1 MIVKDIIFEDFV
13 NYKLPCMTIAFPYC
27 TFKCEKDCG
36 AYCCQN
42 STLAQ
47 SPNIDVSFDYVVD
60 QYINNPITE
69 AICFQGLEPFDSWE
83 DMYKLVKKIRN
94 KTNDMIVIFTGYNE
108 DEITDKISVLKQ
120 FSNIIVKYGRFLNNN
135 TPIFDE
141 VLGVTLATS
150 NQYAVKI
157 S

>member
-13 NYKLPCMTIAFPYC
+13 NYKQPCMTIAFPYC

-36 AYCCQN
+36 VCCCQN
-42 STLAQ
+42 SALAQ
-47 SPNIDVSFDYVVD
+47 SPNIDVNFDYIVD
-60 QYINNPITE
+60 KYINNPITK
-69 AICFQGLEPFDSWE
+69 AICFQGLEPFDSWN
-83 DMYKLVKKIRN
+83 DMCEMVRVFRE
-94 KTNDMIVIFTGYNE
+94 KTNDTIVIFTGYNE
-108 DEITDKISVLKQ
+108 VEIIDKVSTLKQ
-120 FSNIIVKYGRFLNNN
+120 FPNIIIKYGRFLNNN
-135 TPIFDE
+135 TPVFDE